1 MGAYPTCEPCGFNP
15 SGLLTAS
22 CLSSL
27 PPVHLLCIFCV
38 SFGCF
43 FSAAGFCS
51 IPRENKEGRL
61 DNLCWTYN
69 LPVGC
74 VPSVW
79 EIQECAQQL
88 GVERHFFSDPLS
100 PCCLLPPAPMS
111 PHHFLSLLHRVG
123 SGTGVV
129 VGLPPRLLLISGDGS
144 VMCSCEAVDVPQ
156 WPTHTYHSVVYK
168 RLTRSRFCRLSGLA
182 NAVVRALEAACLA
195 LNHHLLTVCPWAA
208 TSLSISCLNSKMGI
222 ISERMMKISEITV
235 KCPGWCLT
243 HTYIFICVYMCLYVV
258 V

>member
-1 MGAYPTCEPCGFNP
+1 MCSTAGGGKAF
-15 SGLLTAS
+15 LLR
-22 CLSSL
+22 SSL
-27 PPVHLLCIFCV
+27 P
-38 SFGCF
+38 
-43 FSAAGFCS
+43 
-51 IPRENKEGRL
+51 
-61 DNLCWTYN
+61 
-69 LPVGC
+69 
-74 VPSVW
+74 
-79 EIQECAQQL
+79 
-88 GVERHFFSDPLS
+88 
-100 PCCLLPPAPMS
+100 LLPAS
-111 PHHFLSLLHRVG
+111 PRPHVSPSLSLSAPPVG

-195 LNHHLLTVCPWAA
+195 LNHHLLTVCPRAA